1 MLAVIE
7 SRCVE
12 VGPVVPDSERVLLPL
27 EAHLQVMVELRQVE
41 EVLEDGVRLVA
52 RHTDDALREVRVNE
66 DRLPAGNRICAD
78 DRVHGFEMVTD
89 VSWRAPNAVAEL
101 VAKTLGY
108 ELEEA
113 RFVNGL
119 KRLEVFCEGRG
130 ETVINLIATGPE
142 SVAAS
147 NLTIDSG

>member
-7 SRCVE
+7 SRCME

-27 EAHLQVMVELRQVE
+27 EADLEVMVELRQVE
-41 EVLEDGVRLVA
+41 EVLEDGVRLIA
-52 RHTDDALREVRVNE
+52 RHTDDALREVRVDE
-66 DRLPAGNRICAD
+66 DRLPAGNRVCAD
-78 DRVHGFEMVTD
+78 DRVHGFEMVSD
-89 VSWRAPNAVAEL
+89 VPWRAPDAVAKL
-101 VAKTLGY
+101 VAETLCY

-119 KRLEVFCEGRG
+119 ERLEVFCEGRG
-130 ETVINLIATGPE
+130 ETIISLIATGPE

-147 NLTIDSG
+147 NLAIDSG